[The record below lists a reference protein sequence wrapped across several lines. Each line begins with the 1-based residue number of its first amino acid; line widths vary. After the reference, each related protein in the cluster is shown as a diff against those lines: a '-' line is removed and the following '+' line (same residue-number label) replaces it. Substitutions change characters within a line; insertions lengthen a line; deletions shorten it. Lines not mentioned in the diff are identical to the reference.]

1 MLCGSICYA
10 CNQGQY
16 HCTVSGTG
24 KWDVIA
30 PRLSL
35 HPPPSPPSL
44 LLPPPLAASL
54 AAASPWPVPPHATN
68 PSVSKVQAYR
78 CWPHLSRLRVSLVD
92 PAAPLPDPPSLP
104 NHHPLMLSLLSPGQ
118 ELQVAVFVGSEST
131 SLASSASISAGFVL
145 KAPVHHRTGLKVTA
159 PCRWLHQI
167 RAAHCR
173 YHLQFPLYCWPPD
186 PDLSPL
192 DPVNTC
198 SSGEGGSSHCPCA
211 SHPIDGATTGVIIWL
226 SWTHR

>member
-44 LLPPPLAASL
+44 LLPPPPRCLLSRCQPMARSTR
-54 AAASPWPVPPHATN
+54 ATN

-78 CWPHLSRLRVSLVD
+78 RWPHLSCLRVSPVD
-92 PAAPLPDPPSLP
+92 PAAPLPDPPSLS
-104 NHHPLMLSLLSPGQ
+104 NHHPLLLSLLSPGQ

-131 SLASSASISAGFVL
+131 SLASSASIGAGFVL
-145 KAPVHHRTGLKVTA
+145 KAPIRRRTGLKVTA
-159 PCRWLHQI
+159 PYRWLRQI

-173 YHLQFPLYCWPPD
+173 CHLQSPLYCWPPN

-192 DPVNTC
+192 DPVDTC
-198 SSGEGGSSHCPCA
+198 SSGEGGLFP
-211 SHPIDGATTGVIIWL
+211 L
-226 SWTHR
+226 SLCQPPH